1 MTAVTRSWRLSG
13 RSCLA
18 CLLIRLTIMLAVAR
32 VPGGTGPDRSLFA
45 VIRLTGFRLG
55 LHAS

>member
-1 MTAVTRSWRLSG
+1 
-13 RSCLA
+13 
-18 CLLIRLTIMLAVAR
+18 MLAVAR
-32 VPGGTGPDRSLFA
+32 VPGGTGPDRPLFA